1 LHRKEQYACSD
12 LHEHEFELKFK
23 YTMAKEASEQD
34 LDSAAAAHDEAAG
47 GYDTTS
53 TMGEDDAEDAAAAQE
68 GAQLQPQDK
77 EKSAGGAT
85 ETSPA
90 QLAPASDVIDA
101 GPPEAGGVQAAGR
114 KRGGFSL
121 PCFPRKGDS
130 VGVDEEESG
139 EESKV

>member
-1 LHRKEQYACSD
+1 LPVF
-12 LHEHEFELKFK
+12 FETFQILP
-23 YTMAKEASEQD
+23 MVD
-34 LDSAAAAHDEAAG
+34 HDSAEAAQDEAAG

-53 TMGEDDAEDAAAAQE
+53 TMGEDDAEDAAAAQD
-68 GAQLQPQDK
+68 GAQQREKGGNEGDQMQPQNK
-77 EKSAGGAT
+77 ELFEEGAT

-101 GPPEAGGVQAAGR
+101 GPPEAGVAQAAGR

-130 VGVDEEESG
+130 VGVDENEIG
-139 EESKV
+139 DASKV